1 SVSLIEVPAMAIS
14 STDCRERVAKGE
26 PVCTSSR
33 TGSFSTS
40 RNGTS
45 TRKARRWCEPVT
57 SVMLVGATEEESVA
71 ATSQARE
78 LAIVAAHAAADKKA
92 SDVIVLDVSDQL
104 VITDC
109 FVIASA
115 PNERQVGAIVDNV
128 EEKMRDAGTKP
139 VRREGAREGRWVLLD
154 FVDIVVHVQ
163 HAEERAFYALERLWK
178 DCPRIDFDPMAEGGV
193 T

>member
-1 SVSLIEVPAMAIS
+1 
-14 STDCRERVAKGE
+14 
-26 PVCTSSR
+26 
-33 TGSFSTS
+33 
-40 RNGTS
+40 
-45 TRKARRWCEPVT
+45 
-57 SVMLVGATEEESVA
+57 VA
-71 ATSQARE
+71 ATHDARR
-78 LAIVAAHAAADKKA
+78 LALVAANAAADKKA

-178 DCPRIDFDPMAEGGV
+178 DCPRIDFDPLAGAEGGV
-193 T
+193 P